1 MADFFILPISDP
13 MIAAS
18 HPLLPAHPVPE
29 GVCIGPSPEKLLARP
44 SLLPCSSASLGTGL
58 DGVSRL

>member
-13 MIAAS
+13 MMAAS

-29 GVCIGPSPEKLLARP
+29 GARTGPSLRAAAGQAV
-44 SLLPCSSASLGTGL
+44 SSTLQ
-58 DGVSRL
+58 

>member
-13 MIAAS
+13 MMAAS

-29 GVCIGPSPEKLLARP
+29 GARTGPSPEQLLVRP
-44 SLLPCSSASLGTGL
+44 SPPPCSSALLGTGL
-58 DGVSRL
+58 DGASRL

>member
-13 MIAAS
+13 MMAAS
-18 HPLLPAHPVPE
+18 HALLPAHPVPE
-29 GVCIGPSPEKLLARP
+29 GRTGPSPEKLLARP